1 MFCFRKVIK
10 MSALNNTN
18 ETVNEEVNINEVTD
32 ETTENTENVEV
43 TASEE
48 DIAAYNKAID
58 LVNTYGLKWTFRS
71 IEMLLNIKKVTLNQL
86 RACLFDIDGKAQYN
100 VELACRYLI
109 MAGLINKDN
118 QNKIDEL
125 EDKAYEI
132 LDSWRENVGF
142 IGVLHII
149 LVNIME
155 SRHFFMGETEGG
167 IMSQIMK
174 KGVQPEIYSK
184 LMGVEAET
192 RINQM
197 KAMM

>member
-18 ETVNEEVNINEVTD
+18 ETINEEVDINEVKD
-32 ETTENTENVEV
+32 EATENVEV

-48 DIAAYNKAID
+48 DIAAYNKAVE

-86 RACLFDIDGKAQYN
+86 RACLFDVDGKTQYN
-100 VELACRYLI
+100 VELACKYLI

-149 LVNIME
+149 IVNIME
-155 SRHFFMGETEGG
+155 SRHFFMGETDVSLLNVIG
-167 IMSQIMK
+167 SQKI
-174 KGVQPEIYSK
+174 QPETYSR
-184 LMGVEAET
+184 LIAIDAET
-192 RINQM
+192 RLNQI